1 MKTLADD
8 NRWRVEERRSEEAR
22 HACVL
27 KSGVL
32 FILRS
37 RRTFI
42 SLSLSLSIPP
52 SPSSLFFFFFFKC
65 LLLTSVSPPSLL
77 LRLAFESFRIIAL
90 RRSPPPGAYQAS
102 AAICAHTACP
112 DNTAKCLQPHME
124 TRSHT
129 HALLFQG
136 KWGSCRTAGPITW
149 GERLT
154 AHLSVAPQV
163 RGLPS
168 LPPFHSH

>member
-8 NRWRVEERRSEEAR
+8 NRWRVEERRSEEER

-42 SLSLSLSIPP
+42 SLSPFHPLRPP
-52 SPSSLFFFFFFKC
+52 FFFFFFKC

-102 AAICAHTACP
+102 AAICAHTARP

-163 RGLPS
+163 RGPPS